1 MTEKLPPLSTAALEE
16 PEKSR
21 PHEEDDAG
29 VIKCICNIS
38 EDDGSTV
45 YCEKCDTWQH
55 ILCYYGE
62 SSEGVN
68 QEDFDH
74 TCADCN
80 PRPLDKQKAVERQ
93 RARHGM
99 QLAAK
104 DAKDAKDANDKKA
117 KRAPSKTHK
126 KKSKPNDLP
135 LNGHT
140 EGVKHGSP
148 QDHPPA
154 KKAKTSHKSSQSVSS
169 QAPKRS
175 PSHSAPKVNHGH
187 PLSPATTPPDLPND
201 FEIHTYT
208 PQFLSSYDDGDVQI
222 VDYNKHA
229 NLKTTQTLS
238 LWLQSGHPN
247 FREDTGRDFEE
258 VMQTTLPP
266 PLNPPLSIVSKDLP
280 LAQGTI
286 LRRQY
291 LTTPSAIHKDVPMM
305 ELNGLVGLQRE
316 YCEDPAN
323 HWSELCAPMPF
334 VFFPPSLP
342 LYIDTRKEG
351 SSARYVRRSC
361 KPNAQLDTYLANESE
376 YHFWLVSDR
385 PIAADEEVTLP
396 WDFKFPGQK
405 LERMVR
411 LLGLDDEET
420 TGHSVSDIDHSEYT
434 KLSEWIPRI
443 LSEYG
448 GCACDLGSD
457 CAFSRFYRNYAEKVQ
472 SRPNP
477 PKRKRAKS
485 KQHTI
490 SPTSTGH
497 ATNSRAA
504 SEGHLDEVPEN
515 DGGSL
520 ARSRS
525 KPPSRERTPAR
536 HGSFDTLGI
545 LTEPTNRDKRKV
557 QIAENLFQKSA
568 QEPPRKKKR
577 THADGTTNPGTTKA
591 KGRNSSVSQT
601 SEKPNEAEE
610 RRYVDAG
617 TNGSKSVSPTSTV
630 PHGSMHPA
638 KHTTLRHA
646 SVASASRRNSLVATR
661 SYCDAAV
668 QTEPLA
674 EQSTMPRPKR
684 RVMSLTMRL
693 VAQKRRESLLAQ
705 ERLTSVME
713 SESPATTKS
722 SRGSPSIAHKQSS
735 VSSPDSAAD
744 VDTPMP
750 EPPTMLANDSL
761 SPLLSSN
768 GTGPAVSLV
777 KVKSPELRV
786 HMPPV
791 PVFSSPTPAMS
802 ATTPISANGSMVQS
816 PFSTTLPMPFSPA
829 TVNGVAASPSPIKKK
844 MSLSEYKSKANK
856 AAASVKSAL
865 DNAPILKIASSTA
878 DAKATTNGDDGPK
891 DLESSLGDSNSKET
905 TADAPE
911 AQASS
916 ATS

>member
-1 MTEKLPPLSTAALEE
+1 MTEKTPSLSTAALEE
-16 PEKSR
+16 PEKSK
-21 PHEEDDAG
+21 PQEEDDAG
-29 VIKCICNIS
+29 VIKCICKIP

-74 TCADCN
+74 SCADCS
-80 PRPLDKQKAVERQ
+80 PRPLDRQHAVERQ
-93 RARHGM
+93 RARHGV

-104 DAKDAKDANDKKA
+104 ESNDKKT
-117 KRAPSKTHK
+117 KRASSKTHK
-126 KKSKPNDLP
+126 KKTKPSDLQ

-140 EGVKHGSP
+140 EVVKHGSP
-148 QDHPPA
+148 QDHPPT
-154 KKAKTSHKSSQSVSS
+154 KKAKTSHKPSQSLGSL
-169 QAPKRS
+169 APKRS
-175 PSHSAPKVNHGH
+175 PSHSAPKANHGH

-201 FEIHTYT
+201 FELHTYT
-208 PQFLSSYDDGDVQI
+208 PQFLSLYDEADFQI

-238 LWLQSGHPN
+238 LWLQPGHPN
-247 FREDTGRDFEE
+247 FREDTGRDFGE

-266 PLNPPLSIVSKDLP
+266 PLNPPLCIASKESP
-280 LAQGTI
+280 WSQGTI

-291 LTTPSAIHKDVPMM
+291 LTTPCSIDKDVPMM

-316 YCEDPAN
+316 YCEDPEN

-361 KPNAQLDTYLANESE
+361 KPNAQLDTYLANETE

-385 PIAADEEVTLP
+385 PIAANEEVTLP

-405 LERMVR
+405 LERMIR

-420 TGHSVSDIDHSEYT
+420 NGSYVSDIDQSEYT
-434 KLSEWIPRI
+434 KLSEWIPRL

-457 CAFSRFYRNYAEKVQ
+457 CAFSRFYRNYAEKLQ
-472 SRPNP
+472 PRPHP
-477 PKRKRAKS
+477 QRKKRAKS
-485 KQHTI
+485 KQHTV
-490 SPTSTGH
+490 SPTSTGQ

-504 SEGHLDEVPEN
+504 SEGRPDEGREN
-515 DGGSL
+515 DGNSVTG
-520 ARSRS
+520 SRS
-525 KPPSRERTPAR
+525 KPPSRDRTPAR

-557 QIAENLFQKSA
+557 QMAEDLFQKSA
-568 QEPPRKKKR
+568 QEQQQPLRKKKK
-577 THADGTTNPGTTKA
+577 THADNTTHPSTGKA
-591 KGRNSSVSQT
+591 KGRNSISHT
-601 SEKPNEAEE
+601 SEKLTDAEE
-610 RRYVDAG
+610 RHYVDMG
-617 TNGSKSVSPTSTV
+617 TNGSKSVSPTSAV
-630 PHGSMHPA
+630 PHNPLHIA
-638 KHTTLRHA
+638 KRTALRHA
-646 SVASASRRNSLVATR
+646 SEASTSRRGSSATPR
-661 SYCDAAV
+661 SYSDAAV

-674 EQSTMPRPKR
+674 ERSSVPRPRR

-705 ERLTSVME
+705 ERSASVVE
-713 SESPATTKS
+713 SESPTTTKS
-722 SRGSPSIAHKQSS
+722 SRCSPSTVHKQSS
-735 VSSPDSAAD
+735 VSSPESVAD

-750 EPPTMLANDSL
+750 DAPSVMANVSV
-761 SPLLSSN
+761 SPRLTN
-768 GTGPAVSLV
+768 GTGPASNLI
-777 KVKSPELRV
+777 KVRAPELRV

-791 PVFSSPTPAMS
+791 PAFTSSTSVPS
-802 ATTPISANGSMVQS
+802 ATTPISANISVVQS
-816 PFSTTLPMPFSPA
+816 PFSANPSNPFAPPIP
-829 TVNGVAASPSPIKKK
+829 NGVAVNPSPVKKK
-844 MSLSEYKSKANK
+844 MSLSEYKNKASK
-856 AAASVKSAL
+856 AAASVKLAL
-865 DNAPILKIASSTA
+865 DNAPALRIASTTA
-878 DAKATTNGDDGPK
+878 DAKGTTPDDHGPK
-891 DLESSLGDSNSKET
+891 DRESSMDDSKMKELAADSPGAPAST
-905 TADAPE
+905 T
-911 AQASS
+911 
-916 ATS
+916 

>member
-1 MTEKLPPLSTAALEE
+1 MTEKIPPLSTAALEE
-16 PEKSR
+16 PEKSK
-21 PHEEDDAG
+21 PQEEDDAG

-74 TCADCN
+74 TCVNCN

-99 QLAAK
+99 QLTAK
-104 DAKDAKDANDKKA
+104 DPNDKKP
-117 KRAPSKTHK
+117 KRASSKTHK
-126 KKSKPNDLP
+126 KKTKPNDIQ
-135 LNGHT
+135 LNGST
-140 EGVKHGSP
+140 EGVSVKHGSP
-148 QDHPPA
+148 SDHPPA
-154 KKAKTSHKSSQSVSS
+154 KKSKISHKPSQSVSS

-201 FEIHTYT
+201 FEIHTVT
-208 PQFLSSYDDGDVQI
+208 PQFLSSYDDADVQI

-258 VMQTTLPP
+258 VMQTTPPP
-266 PLNPPLSIVSKDLP
+266 PLDPPLSVVSKELT
-280 LAQGTI
+280 QGTVI
-286 LRRQY
+286 RRQY
-291 LTTPSAIHKDVPMM
+291 LTTPSAIDKDVPMM

-385 PIAADEEVTLP
+385 PIAAEEEVTLP

-405 LERMVR
+405 LERMIR

-420 TGHSVSDIDHSEYT
+420 NGHSVSDIDQSEFT
-434 KLSEWIPRI
+434 KICEWIPRI

-472 SRPNP
+472 PRPIL

-485 KQHTI
+485 KHTI

-515 DGGSL
+515 DENSMP
-520 ARSRS
+520 RSRS

-568 QEPPRKKKR
+568 QEPPRKKKK
-577 THADGTTNPGTTKA
+577 THTDITNPSTVKA
-591 KGRNSSVSQT
+591 KGRSSISQIP
-601 SEKPNEAEE
+601 EKPNETEE

-617 TNGSKSVSPTSTV
+617 TNGSKSVSPTTTL
-630 PHGSMHPA
+630 PQKSMQA
-638 KHTTLRHA
+638 VKHTTLRHA
-646 SVASASRRNSLVATR
+646 SVASTSRRNSSISPR
-661 SYCDAAV
+661 SYCDVAV
-668 QTEPLA
+668 QTDPLPEP
-674 EQSTMPRPKR
+674 SPMPRPKR

-693 VAQKRRESLLAQ
+693 VAQKRRESLLAL
-705 ERLTSVME
+705 ERSANAMD

-750 EPPTMLANDSL
+750 EPPSMLANASL
-761 SPLLSSN
+761 SPLLSN
-768 GTGPAVSLV
+768 GTSPAVSLV

-791 PVFSSPTPAMS
+791 PVFTSPTAAIS
-802 ATTPISANGSMVQS
+802 ATTPISANGSVMQS
-816 PFSTTLPMPFSPA
+816 PFSASLPISFSPA
-829 TVNGVAASPSPIKKK
+829 AVNGVTASPSPIKKK

-856 AAASVKSAL
+856 AAASVKSAI
-865 DNAPILKIASSTA
+865 DNAPLLKIASPA
-878 DAKATTNGDDGPK
+878 DAKATMNGDDGPK
-891 DLESSLGDSNSKET
+891 DSEGLLSKLKLKEE
-905 TADAPE
+905 TADISG
-911 AQASS
+911 AQADS

>member
-1 MTEKLPPLSTAALEE
+1 MTERIPPLLTAALEE
-16 PEKSR
+16 PEKSK
-21 PHEEDDAG
+21 PQEEDDAG
-29 VIKCICNIS
+29 VIKCICNIPD
-38 EDDGSTV
+38 DDGSTV
-45 YCEKCDTWQH
+45 YCEKCGTWQH

-74 TCADCN
+74 SCAECS
-80 PRPLDKQKAVERQ
+80 PRPIDRQKAAERQ
-93 RARHGM
+93 RARHGV
-99 QLAAK
+99 QLVAK
-104 DAKDAKDANDKKA
+104 ESNDKKT
-117 KRAPSKTHK
+117 KKAPSKTHK
-126 KKSKPNDLP
+126 KKTKPNELQ
-135 LNGHT
+135 LNGHP

-148 QDHPPA
+148 QDHPPT
-154 KKAKTSHKSSQSVSS
+154 KKAKPSHKPSQSVSS

-175 PSHSAPKVNHGH
+175 PSHSAPKPNHGH

-208 PQFLSSYDDGDVQI
+208 PQFSSLYDEADVQI

-238 LWLQSGHPN
+238 LWHQSGHPN

-258 VMQTTLPP
+258 VIQTTIPP
-266 PLNPPLSIVSKDLP
+266 PLNPPLSIGSKELP
-280 LAQGTI
+280 FPHQDTI
-286 LRRQY
+286 LRRQF
-291 LTTPSAIHKDVPMM
+291 LTTPSAIDKDVPMM

-316 YCEDPAN
+316 YCEDTEN

-351 SSARYVRRSC
+351 SNARYVRRSC
-361 KPNAQLDTYLANESE
+361 KPNAQLDTYLDNDTE

-385 PIAADEEVTLP
+385 PIAANEEVTLP

-405 LERMVR
+405 LERMIR
-411 LLGLDDEET
+411 LLGLDEEET
-420 TGHSVSDIDHSEYT
+420 NGHYVSDIDQSEYM

-448 GCACDLGSD
+448 GCACDLGGD
-457 CAFSRFYRNYAEKVQ
+457 CAFARFSRNYAEKLQ
-472 SRPNP
+472 PRPNP

-485 KQHTI
+485 KQPTV
-490 SPTSTGH
+490 SPTSTGQ

-515 DGGSL
+515 DGNSM
-520 ARSRS
+520 AASRS

-536 HGSFDTLGI
+536 HGSFDTIGI

-568 QEPPRKKKR
+568 QEQQQPPRKKKKM
-577 THADGTTNPGTTKA
+577 HADGTTNSNTTKS
-591 KGRNSSVSQT
+591 KGRNSISHAL
-601 SEKPNEAEE
+601 EKPNETED

-630 PHGSMHPA
+630 PHSSTHFP
-638 KHTTLRHA
+638 KRTTLRHA
-646 SVASASRRNSLVATR
+646 SVASASRRSSSAAPRN
-661 SYCDAAV
+661 YCDAAV
-668 QTEPLA
+668 QTDPLP
-674 EQSTMPRPKR
+674 EQSPMPRPKR

-705 ERLTSVME
+705 ERSASVVD

-722 SRGSPSIAHKQSS
+722 SHGSPSTARKLSS
-735 VSSPDSAAD
+735 VSSPDSTAD
-744 VDTPMP
+744 VDIPMSDAP
-750 EPPTMLANDSL
+750 SMVANAST
-761 SPLLSSN
+761 SPLVSN
-768 GTGPAVSLV
+768 VAPRAGSPI
-777 KVKSPELRV
+777 KVQSPELRV

-791 PVFSSPTPAMS
+791 PVFTSPTTVTS
-802 ATTPISANGSMVQS
+802 ATTPISANGPVMHS
-816 PFSTTLPMPFSPA
+816 PFSSSLPSPFAASA
-829 TVNGVAASPSPIKKK
+829 VNGITATPSPIKKK
-844 MSLSEYKSKANK
+844 MSLSEYKNKANK

-865 DNAPILKIASSTA
+865 DNAHSLKVASSPVDT
-878 DAKATTNGDDGPK
+878 KATTNGDHESR
-891 DLESSLGDSNSKET
+891 DLESSLGDSSLKET
-905 TADAPE
+905 TADIPG
-911 AQASS
+911 AQANS

>member
-1 MTEKLPPLSTAALEE
+1 MTEKIPPLSTAALEE
-16 PEKSR
+16 PEKSK
-21 PHEEDDAG
+21 PQEEDDAG
-29 VIKCICNIS
+29 VIKCICNIP

-74 TCADCN
+74 SCADCS

-99 QLAAK
+99 QLVARESS
-104 DAKDAKDANDKKA
+104 DKKT
-117 KRAPSKTHK
+117 KKAPSKTHK
-126 KKSKPNDLP
+126 KKTRPNDLQ

-140 EGVKHGSP
+140 ETLKHGSP
-148 QDHPPA
+148 LEHPPS
-154 KKAKTSHKSSQSVSS
+154 KKAKTSHRSSQSVSS
-169 QAPKRS
+169 QTPKRS

-201 FEIHTYT
+201 LDIHTYT
-208 PQFLSSYDDGDVQI
+208 PQFLSLYDEADVQI

-229 NLKTTQTLS
+229 NLKTTQTVS
-238 LWLQSGHPN
+238 QWFKSGHPN

-258 VMQTTLPP
+258 VMQTTLPR
-266 PLNPPLSIVSKDLP
+266 PLNPPLSIGSKELSSSH
-280 LAQGTI
+280 GTI

-291 LTTPSAIHKDVPMM
+291 LTTPSAIDKDVPMM

-316 YCEDPAN
+316 YCEDPDN

-351 SSARYVRRSC
+351 SGARYVRRSC
-361 KPNAQLDTYLANESE
+361 KPNSQLDTYLDNESE

-405 LERMVR
+405 LERMIR

-420 TGHSVSDIDHSEYT
+420 NGHSVSDIDQSEYT

-472 SRPNP
+472 SRPNLH
-477 PKRKRAKS
+477 KRKRAKS

-504 SEGHLDEVPEN
+504 SEGHLDEVPDN
-515 DGGSL
+515 DSNSL
-520 ARSRS
+520 AGSRS

-568 QEPPRKKKR
+568 QEQQQPPRKKKK
-577 THADGTTNPGTTKA
+577 THPDGTTNSSTTKT
-591 KGRNSSVSQT
+591 KGRNSVSHT
-601 SEKPNEAEE
+601 SEKSTEADEH
-610 RRYVDAG
+610 RYVDAG
-617 TNGSKSVSPTSTV
+617 TNGSKSVSPMSAV
-630 PHGSMHPA
+630 PHSSMNST
-638 KHTTLRHA
+638 KRTTLRHA
-646 SVASASRRNSLVATR
+646 SIASASRRESSAALQ
-661 SYCDAAV
+661 SYCNAAV
-668 QTEPLA
+668 QTEPLP
-674 EQSTMPRPKR
+674 EQSPMPRPKR

-693 VAQKRRESLLAQ
+693 VAQKRRECLLAQ
-705 ERLTSVME
+705 EMSASAIE

-722 SRGSPSIAHKQSS
+722 SHGSPSTAQKQSS
-735 VSSPDSAAD
+735 VSSPESAAD

-750 EPPTMLANDSL
+750 EPPSMLADASL
-761 SPLLSSN
+761 SPLLSN
-768 GTGPAVSLV
+768 DTGPAINPV

-791 PVFSSPTPAMS
+791 PVFTSSTAATS
-802 ATTPISANGSMVQS
+802 ATTPISANGSVVQS
-816 PFSTTLPMPFSPA
+816 PFSTTLPMPFAPA
-829 TVNGVAASPSPIKKK
+829 AVNGVAVTPSPIKKK
-844 MSLSEYKSKANK
+844 MSLSEYKNKANK

-865 DNAPILKIASSTA
+865 DNVPTLKIASPAET
-878 DAKATTNGDDGPK
+878 KVTMNGDHEPK
-891 DLESSLGDSNSKET
+891 GLEGSMGDSNLKET
-905 TADAPE
+905 TSDIPE
-911 AQASS
+911 AKAGG